1 MSKLGLLAPSSVVH
15 AEARL
20 EIPSVVSMSAID
32 FHVTVAL
39 DYGSAAAD
47 PIRELLQAFDTLLPQ
62 VRQWAEPVLPVLS
75 NLASISEAPFTLK
88 AFEQRDIFAS
98 LGGLGLKAG
107 SFYAQDWT
115 RQLMLFL
122 GSSDMI
128 GNPLGF
134 WHRVTDA
141 RNEMIKSV
149 ERSVEDRDAL
159 LLGRGVWDGVAGT
172 SSSRHGW
179 RGCSTAPPLPLHVW
193 LRERP
198 QALQLVAVERP
209 RGIVD
214 GAVGG
219 GKVLLFTVT
228 NVRDLVTNPSA
239 RRLAGGRRAL
249 GAASIIL
256 KGVDKGVD
264 MRTRARHARGAPRAA
279 GAAARRRAAPD
290 AAVRVDGRPRAA
302 LLRDSF
308 GLVRPRPRPPVVR
321 RCASCRR
328 AALRGGATSASRR
341 RDARSG
347 SAGRARAAW
356 RRLALVSLTPDAL
369 SDLVE
374 RRLFR
379 RRVGAWDAHARG
391 ARVHAARA
399 DPPDRRSAAWAA
411 RRDDRCGMAAGK
423 IRAARDPAASRIG
436 TRRSRRQVGA
446 HSSRAPLEQPV
457 AAAPTS
463 RSSRE

>member
-1 MSKLGLLAPSSVVH
+1 MYLRS
-15 AEARL
+15 
-20 EIPSVVSMSAID
+20 VSMSAID

-62 VRQWAEPVLPVLS
+62 VPRWAEPVLPVLS

-134 WHRVTDA
+134 YCVTDA
-141 RNEMIKSV
+141 RKEMIKSV

-172 SSSRHGW
+172 CGGLAAWVARLLNSGHRCLFTF
-179 RGCSTAPPLPLHVW
+179 GCEPLG
-193 LRERP
+193 
-198 QALQLVAVERP
+198 LQLVASSVP
-209 RGIVD
+209 AGSS
-214 GAVGG
+214 
-219 GKVLLFTVT
+219 TV
-228 NVRDLVTNPSA
+228 PSA
-239 RRLAGGRRAL
+239 AARCSSSPSPTPAATSSPTRAARRRAARSSAWQKQVGVSAVQL
-249 GAASIIL
+249 AASPVVGAIGAASIIL

-264 MRTRARHARGAPRAA
+264 MRTRPRHARGAPRAA
-279 GAAARRRAAPD
+279 GAEVWRPAAAH

-302 LLRDSF
+302 LLRDS
-308 GLVRPRPRPPVVR
+308 LWPRRPRPRPPVVR
-321 RCASCRR
+321 GAHPAR
-328 AALRGGATSASRR
+328 AALRLGGAPAPAASSH
-341 RDARSG
+341 A
-347 SAGRARAAW
+347 AAPLAARAFW
-356 RRLALVSLTPDAL
+356 HEVVSLTPDAL

-374 RRLFR
+374 LRLFHRPSQRWLVTR
-379 RRVGAWDAHARG
+379 RW
-391 ARVHAARA
+391 ARA
-399 DPPDRRSAAWAA
+399 RCASQTSGSSALPKEGGSSH
-411 RRDDRCGMAAGK
+411 DDERMAAGNEPRE
-423 IRAARDPAASRIG
+423 IRSSKIG
-436 TRRSRRQVGA
+436 TRRSPPSGRAFVASSSSGSPRHRHPDRR
-446 HSSRAPLEQPV
+446 
-457 AAAPTS
+457 
-463 RSSRE
+463 RE

>member
-1 MSKLGLLAPSSVVH
+1 MRLRASTRDGHATKWRLNCGSIALDNLLPRTDNPVMMTSRSSDRFFDLQIVRMSRDTFDILKVDISPVDMVVDLALLKALAALSVRHGAAGGSAAKIECSQTLRTQFTKLSKLGLLAPSSVVH
-15 AEARL
+15 AEARPEMYL
-20 EIPSVVSMSAID
+20 RSVSMSAID

-62 VRQWAEPVLPVLS
+62 VPRWAEPVLPVLS

-141 RNEMIKSV
+141 RKEMIKSV

-172 SSSRHGW
+172 CGGLAAWVARLLNSGHRCLFTFGCASR
-179 RGCSTAPPLPLHVW
+179 S
-193 LRERP
+193 
-198 QALQLVAVERP
+198 ALQLVAVERP

-219 GKVLLFTVT
+219 G
-228 NVRDLVTNPSA
+228 
-239 RRLAGGRRAL
+239 
-249 GAASIIL
+249 
-256 KGVDKGVD
+256 
-264 MRTRARHARGAPRAA
+264 
-279 GAAARRRAAPD
+279 
-290 AAVRVDGRPRAA
+290 
-302 LLRDSF
+302 
-308 GLVRPRPRPPVVR
+308 
-321 RCASCRR
+321 
-328 AALRGGATSASRR
+328 
-341 RDARSG
+341 
-347 SAGRARAAW
+347 
-356 RRLALVSLTPDAL
+356 
-369 SDLVE
+369 
-374 RRLFR
+374 
-379 RRVGAWDAHARG
+379 
-391 ARVHAARA
+391 
-399 DPPDRRSAAWAA
+399 
-411 RRDDRCGMAAGK
+411 
-423 IRAARDPAASRIG
+423 
-436 TRRSRRQVGA
+436 
-446 HSSRAPLEQPV
+446 
-457 AAAPTS
+457 
-463 RSSRE
+463 